1 MQLATL
7 KIETDRDIP
16 RLRELG
22 QAAAEACG
30 IPRFHVTRVV
40 TALLEMGRNMLQ
52 HGGGGKLMLS
62 LMRRGDRVVLT
73 ADATDQ
79 GPGITD
85 LEGHLSGRL
94 AGAGSGMGLGLRGIA
109 RLAEDMDVQTGS
121 EGTHIAASF
130 ATPITPADFE
140 TRAAEVLA
148 TLERLKHADPAEML
162 VQQNRDLVDV
172 LAERDLLM
180 AELHHR
186 VKNNLSMVTALMR
199 LSRKSARSEET
210 RQVLRDLEMQMRAI
224 VLVHD
229 RLQHSAASDRVPLT
243 PLLEVVAQQ
252 YCTAFGVSNREV
264 EVSVHGADVIL
275 DGRAITDIALA
286 VGELIT
292 NALKH
297 AFEGRARGRIEVTVA
312 LDEAHLQVT
321 VADDGVGLPPE
332 VDRPERSDSLGWVM
346 IRSAVQKHGG
356 FIRTRSENGL
366 SVELTLMAETVG
378 ATRQA
383 EAL

>member
-1 MQLATL
+1 MQLANL
-7 KIETDRDIP
+7 KIETDKDIP

-30 IPRFHVTRVV
+30 IQRFHVTRVV
-40 TALLEMGRNMLQ
+40 TALLEMGRNVLQ
-52 HGGGGKLMLS
+52 HGGGGKLRLS
-62 LMRRGDRVVLT
+62 LMRRGDKVVLI

-85 LEGHLSGRL
+85 VEGHLSGRL
-94 AGAGSGMGLGLRGIA
+94 AGVGSGMGLGLRGLA
-109 RLAEDMDVQTGS
+109 RLAEDLDVQTGS
-121 EGTHIAASF
+121 EGTHVAASF
-130 ATPITPADFE
+130 STPIAPADFDK
-140 TRAAEVLA
+140 RAAEVLA
-148 TLERLKHADPAEML
+148 TLERLKHSDPAEML

-186 VKNNLSMVTALMR
+186 VKNNLSLVTALMR
-199 LSRKSARSEET
+199 LSRKSAKSEET
-210 RQVLRDLEMQMRAI
+210 KQVLRDLEMQMRAI

-229 RLQHSAASDRVPLT
+229 RLQHSGASDRVPLT

-252 YCTAFGVSNREV
+252 YRTAFGVSNREV
-264 EVSVHGADVIL
+264 GVAVRGADVIL

-297 AFEGRARGRIEVTVA
+297 AFVGRDRGLIEVNVA
-312 LDEAHLQVT
+312 LDDTHLLIT

-346 IRSAVQKHGG
+346 IRNAVQKHGG
-356 FIRTRSENGL
+356 FLRTHSEKGL
-366 SVELTLMAETVG
+366 SVEMTLVAEAVG

-383 EAL
+383 EVI